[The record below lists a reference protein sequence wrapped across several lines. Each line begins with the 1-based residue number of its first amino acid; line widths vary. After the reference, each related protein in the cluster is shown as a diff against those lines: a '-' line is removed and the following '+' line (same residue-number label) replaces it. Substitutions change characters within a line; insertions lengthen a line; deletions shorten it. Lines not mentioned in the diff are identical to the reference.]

1 MRALIELLEKWADV
15 RPASP
20 NVHGMVTPNHL
31 GVLPQRIGVPM
42 APPKP
47 MTNSFS
53 VADAN
58 FKPTPM
64 PALPQTNASRPTAPV
79 SNQPPPAP
87 QLSGTNAYRSA
98 ATQPIRTPSR
108 KTAEYR
114 RHTGVADV
122 NGEEYVN
129 SEDVLLLGKLGF
141 DLSDEEYGALE
152 KTSEVL
158 DIYSYLEKVAGI
170 PKVVGKAV
178 DKGLAFSGEFLKDMD
193 YEVPKGYEIKGD
205 LCCPIEKEKTA
216 SEEDY
221 VFTHYNP
228 HGKHKELKPLTY
240 LELLK
245 DRSRGRWENKPER
258 AQKYVDDR
266 KEFEAT
272 LGKELIEAGLP
283 YDPEKSFLYGAVN
296 GHERFGQPG
305 AYQHLANMPDLNKTF
320 FTINGLDDK
329 DHIRRGK
336 QGLLNAINLWKE
348 NQDKLKETEYMGMT
362 IRPRV
367 EVMTQEGVIP
377 HTIKRLKEKTAMMV
391 KESAAKPGLW
401 ANIRAKKARG
411 AKAAKPGDEAYPD
424 KKQWD
429 KLSKAGAADP
439 SQTILLTGHSG
450 AGKSTLAKALAEKLN
465 LPLHRVDAQTSWD
478 DLRAHFEKNPEL
490 ERKALTPG
498 SAENKQY
505 IRDVRKIVH
514 KSLKEISGPA
524 VLEGTQLT
532 TLPANQL
539 KKYKAN
545 ILVGG
550 NVEQSIAQ
558 RLQRTA
564 DKAVKKGNPFTP
576 EQLDKK
582 REESRLVADSW
593 HPGMEK
599 FRKTPGVIQYNHT
612 EHKLEPLLEQ
622 LRTMM
627 NKQAVAAWQRSEG
640 KNPEGGLN
648 AKGRA
653 SYKRETGGTLKAP
666 VGESNPKGER
676 AKRQNSFCGRMCGMK
691 RVNTGSKAQ
700 NDPDSRI
707 NKSLRKWNCKCGEE
721 HELLSEK
728 IACTL
733 KTAAA
738 DPSQT
743 ILITGHS
750 GSGKTTLSR
759 DLAERL
765 KLPVR
770 RVDAHRGWD
779 NYIRGDDKRWKETLT
794 AGTKENSYFGDL
806 VRRATKDTL
815 KNAPVAGVIEG
826 TQLGHLPEEELA
838 KFKAH
843 IVVGGSRDQSIL
855 QRIKRSV
862 DKASKQGVSFSP
874 AEMETKKI
882 KAEYVADYWEP
893 GVEKFRKIP
902 GVIHYN
908 HTEDKMEPLVE
919 KIKAILDKK

>member
-1 MRALIELLEKWADV
+1 MRALIEFLEKWADV

-31 GVLPQRIGVPM
+31 GVLPQRIGVPL

-64 PALPQTNASRPTAPV
+64 PALPQTNASRPMAPV

-205 LCCPIEKEKTA
+205 LCCPMEKE
-216 SEEDY
+216 
-221 VFTHYNP
+221 
-228 HGKHKELKPLTY
+228 
-240 LELLK
+240 
-245 DRSRGRWENKPER
+245 
-258 AQKYVDDR
+258 
-266 KEFEAT
+266 
-272 LGKELIEAGLP
+272 
-283 YDPEKSFLYGAVN
+283 
-296 GHERFGQPG
+296 
-305 AYQHLANMPDLNKTF
+305 
-320 FTINGLDDK
+320 
-329 DHIRRGK
+329 
-336 QGLLNAINLWKE
+336 
-348 NQDKLKETEYMGMT
+348 
-362 IRPRV
+362 
-367 EVMTQEGVIP
+367 
-377 HTIKRLKEKTAMMV
+377 
-391 KESAAKPGLW
+391 
-401 ANIRAKKARG
+401 
-411 AKAAKPGDEAYPD
+411 
-424 KKQWD
+424 
-429 KLSKAGAADP
+429 
-439 SQTILLTGHSG
+439 
-450 AGKSTLAKALAEKLN
+450 
-465 LPLHRVDAQTSWD
+465 
-478 DLRAHFEKNPEL
+478 
-490 ERKALTPG
+490 
-498 SAENKQY
+498 
-505 IRDVRKIVH
+505 
-514 KSLKEISGPA
+514 
-524 VLEGTQLT
+524 
-532 TLPANQL
+532 
-539 KKYKAN
+539 
-545 ILVGG
+545 
-550 NVEQSIAQ
+550 
-558 RLQRTA
+558 
-564 DKAVKKGNPFTP
+564 
-576 EQLDKK
+576 
-582 REESRLVADSW
+582 
-593 HPGMEK
+593 
-599 FRKTPGVIQYNHT
+599 
-612 EHKLEPLLEQ
+612 
-622 LRTMM
+622 
-627 NKQAVAAWQRSEG
+627 
-640 KNPEGGLN
+640 
-648 AKGRA
+648 AKGRCWEG
-653 SYKRETGGTLKAP
+653 YKPVKGKKPYSEDSCEPVEAKKKIEKAA
-666 VGESNPKGER
+666 V
-676 AKRQNSFCGRMCGMK
+676 
-691 RVNTGSKAQ
+691 
-700 NDPDSRI
+700 
-707 NKSLRKWNCKCGEE
+707 
-721 HELLSEK
+721 
-728 IACTL
+728 
-733 KTAAA
+733 A
-738 DPSQT
+738 DPAQT

-815 KNAPVAGVIEG
+815 KNAPVAGIIEG

>member
-1 MRALIELLEKWADV
+1 MRALIEFLEKWADV

-64 PALPQTNASRPTAPV
+64 PALPQTNASRPPAPV

-98 ATQPIRTPSR
+98 ARQPIRTPSRR

-178 DKGLAFSGEFLKDMD
+178 DKGLAFSGEYLKDMG
-193 YEVPKGYEIKGD
+193 YSVPKGYEVKGD
-205 LCCPIEKEKTA
+205 LVCPVEKTEQSFQQTGKEK
-216 SEEDY
+216 
-221 VFTHYNP
+221 
-228 HGKHKELKPLTY
+228 
-240 LELLK
+240 
-245 DRSRGRWENKPER
+245 
-258 AQKYVDDR
+258 
-266 KEFEAT
+266 
-272 LGKELIEAGLP
+272 
-283 YDPEKSFLYGAVN
+283 
-296 GHERFGQPG
+296 
-305 AYQHLANMPDLNKTF
+305 
-320 FTINGLDDK
+320 
-329 DHIRRGK
+329 
-336 QGLLNAINLWKE
+336 
-348 NQDKLKETEYMGMT
+348 
-362 IRPRV
+362 
-367 EVMTQEGVIP
+367 
-377 HTIKRLKEKTAMMV
+377 
-391 KESAAKPGLW
+391 KES
-401 ANIRAKKARG
+401 
-411 AKAAKPGDEAYPD
+411 
-424 KKQWD
+424 
-429 KLSKAGAADP
+429 
-439 SQTILLTGHSG
+439 
-450 AGKSTLAKALAEKLN
+450 
-465 LPLHRVDAQTSWD
+465 
-478 DLRAHFEKNPEL
+478 
-490 ERKALTPG
+490 
-498 SAENKQY
+498 
-505 IRDVRKIVH
+505 
-514 KSLKEISGPA
+514 
-524 VLEGTQLT
+524 
-532 TLPANQL
+532 
-539 KKYKAN
+539 
-545 ILVGG
+545 
-550 NVEQSIAQ
+550 
-558 RLQRTA
+558 
-564 DKAVKKGNPFTP
+564 
-576 EQLDKK
+576 
-582 REESRLVADSW
+582 
-593 HPGMEK
+593 
-599 FRKTPGVIQYNHT
+599 
-612 EHKLEPLLEQ
+612 
-622 LRTMM
+622 
-627 NKQAVAAWQRSEG
+627 SE
-640 KNPEGGLN
+640 
-648 AKGRA
+648 
-653 SYKRETGGTLKAP
+653 
-666 VGESNPKGER
+666 
-676 AKRQNSFCGRMCGMK
+676 
-691 RVNTGSKAQ
+691 
-700 NDPDSRI
+700 
-707 NKSLRKWNCKCGEE
+707 
-721 HELLSEK
+721 
-728 IACTL
+728 

-738 DPSQT
+738 DPAQT

-759 DLAERL
+759 QLAERL

-794 AGTKENSYFGDL
+794 TGTKENSYFGDL

-815 KNAPVAGVIEG
+815 KNAPVAGIIEG

-874 AEMETKKI
+874 AEMEKKKI

-908 HTEDKMEPLVE
+908 HTEDKMESLVE
-919 KIKAILDKK
+919 KIKTILDKK